1 VEEAFE
7 LGQGSRRAV
16 EPMMMIR
23 VKVYWQLYVPP
34 ASTVIESAFFQQS
47 VLYLSLF
54 SDHTVKCHVQ

>member
-1 VEEAFE
+1 
-7 LGQGSRRAV
+7 
-16 EPMMMIR
+16 MMIR

-34 ASTVIESAFFQQS
+34 AVIESAFFQQS